1 MINVAE
7 VFMSYQGEGP
17 LSGSRTLF
25 IRLQGCN
32 QRCQWC
38 DTKYAIGETM
48 GTEYTAQDLFDKIKE
63 FRVNQFDSFD
73 ICITGGEPL
82 LQQMD
87 PELREFVA
95 WAGIH
100 HRLTL
105 ETNGTVIPETKFI
118 SCFDHISISPKLQAT
133 GMKNDVDVDTLMKV
147 SDVVFSEGLPI
158 RIIYKYVVDPNNM
171 EGCIAEIQKIHDQFP
186 VESVDIFL
194 MPITPIDANEGDTIE
209 GTRKIKQCLMK
220 NNLPY
225 SITTRLH
232 LAVGA
237 Y

>member
-7 VFMSYQGEGP
+7 IFMSYQGEGP
-17 LSGSRTLF
+17 LMGSRTLF

-38 DTKYAIGETM
+38 DTKHALGATM
-48 GTEYTAQDLFDKIKE
+48 GKEYSAQDLFDKIKE
-63 FRVNQFDSFD
+63 LRVNEFDSFD

-95 WAGIH
+95 WVGIH

-105 ETNGTVIPETKFI
+105 ETNGTVIPDAKFI
-118 SCFDHISISPKLQAT
+118 SCFNHISISPKLKAT
-133 GMKNDVDVDTLMKV
+133 GMKNDVDVDTLMKFA
-147 SDVVFSEGLPI
+147 DVVFSDALPI
-158 RIIYKYVVDPNNM
+158 RIIYKYVVDPHNM
-171 EGCIAEIQKIHDQFP
+171 PECIQEIQKIHEQFP
-186 VESVDIFL
+186 VEAIDIFL
-194 MPITPIDANEGDTIE
+194 MPITDTTPDDKDPID
-209 GTRKIKQCLMK
+209 GTKLIKKYLME

-232 LAVGA
+232 LAIGA